1 VTNRIRHGRGFA
13 AEKINVIKPQ
23 HGHIIVLALLSLYS
37 CEVAMTESLF
47 CYCCRVHHPKEQMR
61 PFPTK
66 HGLRWRCIRSIEAA
80 AGGRSARDAFGQQQS
95 EFNRE
100 DSRRSAERTVLHR
113 HDGGL
118 VP

>member
-1 VTNRIRHGRGFA
+1 
-13 AEKINVIKPQ
+13 
-23 HGHIIVLALLSLYS
+23 
-37 CEVAMTESLF
+37 MTESMF

-80 AGGRSARDAFGQQQS
+80 SGGRSARDAFGQQQS
-95 EFNRE
+95 EINRE

-113 HDGGL
+113 HDGTP
-118 VP
+118 VR